1 MGRMKFMEMEGP
13 QQSNCKYICTTHSL
27 GIYSSILELEK
38 NLITSIWN
46 PNEIL

>member
-13 QQSNCKYICTTHSL
+13 QQSNCKYICTLTL

-38 NLITSIWN
+38 NLITGIWN
-46 PNEIL
+46 PKEIL